1 MVLTARVW
9 HVKNAAAAIISTAN
23 KPGMI
28 RKYFHML
35 SLESEGAGL
44 VGLELLLNLLI
55 LPCTAETRGGEAAGP
70 GKCFFVA
77 VGIAGNVPLLLEVG
91 RAMT

>member
-1 MVLTARVW
+1 MSKA
-9 HVKNAAAAIISTAN
+9 NA
-23 KPGMI
+23 PGMI
-28 RKYFHML
+28 RKYFHMF

-44 VGLELLLNLLI
+44 VGLELLLSLLI
-55 LPCTAETRGGEAAGP
+55 LPCTAETIGGEAAGP

-77 VGIAGNVPLLLEVG
+77 LGIAGKVPLLLEVG